1 MSDATLLLRDMA
13 GDAAQNAAT
22 KINPSEDQL
31 SRIDH
36 PAEDN
41 TWHEVPS
48 VAELKGQ
55 AKDIYGKNKPLS
67 KQDLKDASGDA
78 TQAAHPTGAR
88 DPADTAAIAA
98 QDQRQGTS
106 SGVSA
111 QGGAQTGADSL
122 QAKAK
127 QNVPQETQD
136 NASELAKT
144 TRLQTRQYLN
154 KKVPKERRDQ
164 TIWRLKKMV
173 VEIQGHEDC
182 KFRKSFYSV

>member
-1 MSDATLLLRDMA
+1 MLLRDIA
-13 GDAAQNAAT
+13 GDAAQSAAT
-22 KINPSEDQL
+22 RINPSEQQL
-31 SRIDH
+31 SQIDR

-48 VAELKGQ
+48 VAEIKGQ
-55 AKDIYGKNKPLS
+55 AKDMYGKNKPFS
-67 KQDLKDASGDA
+67 KQDVQSAAGDA

-98 QDQRQGTS
+98 QEQQE
-106 SGVSA
+106 GVSTSVDA
-111 QGGAQTGADSL
+111 QGGAQVGADSL

-136 NASELAKT
+136 NAAELAKT
-144 TRLQTRQYLN
+144 TRLQTRNYLN
-154 KKVPKERRDQ
+154 KKVPKERREQ

-182 KFRKSFYSV
+182 KAV